1 MLVPFMAVR
10 ASLPLTPV
18 ASGAGTVVIR
28 VRVRVMRVERVLVKD
43 VVVVMAGGV
52 VAGGS
57 DWIVTVTVLGGSR
70 GESAGGEVSSAG
82 GAGERTGPMGPTG
95 LGKFLL
101 VGIAGLSRYPAN
113 TFSISARRCSRD
125 EMMARR
131 SSGRSLRPDWI
142 FTMSSSTAS
151 LAVNEGEGASRV
163 ELGICCGSSFATI
176 ADEVVSDR
184 GACLCSGLRWVCR
197 AMVAEAKRE

>member
-57 DWIVTVTVLGGSR
+57 D
-70 GESAGGEVSSAG
+70 
-82 GAGERTGPMGPTG
+82 
-95 LGKFLL
+95 
-101 VGIAGLSRYPAN
+101 
-113 TFSISARRCSRD
+113 
-125 EMMARR
+125 
-131 SSGRSLRPDWI
+131 
-142 FTMSSSTAS
+142 
-151 LAVNEGEGASRV
+151 
-163 ELGICCGSSFATI
+163 
-176 ADEVVSDR
+176 
-184 GACLCSGLRWVCR
+184 
-197 AMVAEAKRE
+197 